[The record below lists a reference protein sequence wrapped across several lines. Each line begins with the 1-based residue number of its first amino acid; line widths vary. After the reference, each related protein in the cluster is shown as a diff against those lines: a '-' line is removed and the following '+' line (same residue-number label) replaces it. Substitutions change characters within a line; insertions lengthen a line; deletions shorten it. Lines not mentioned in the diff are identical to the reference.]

1 MSNPGQQ
8 GDPWFDEAVSVV
20 GEVIGFWGFKEN
32 HGRIWALLFLSAEPV
47 STSTI
52 RDALLLSKGAAS
64 MLLSELEDWRVI
76 VQDPKQQGRERFYT
90 ANQNLIEMIVRVMKR
105 RESDMLEQIVERLVD
120 VQTNAKNEG
129 ASAKQITALQEM
141 VDLANMVKQLVS
153 IGQKMQRRNIKEL
166 SGLLRAIDAML

>member
-8 GDPWFDEAVSVV
+8 GDAWFDEAVSVV
-20 GEVIGFWGFKEN
+20 GEVIVFWGFKEN

-129 ASAKQITALQEM
+129 ASAQQITALQEM